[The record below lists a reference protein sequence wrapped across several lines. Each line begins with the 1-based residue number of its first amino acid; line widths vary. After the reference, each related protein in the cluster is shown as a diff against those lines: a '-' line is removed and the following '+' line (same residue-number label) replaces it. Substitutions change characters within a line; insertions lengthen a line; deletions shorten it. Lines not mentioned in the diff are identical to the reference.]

1 MKSLK
6 FTIDSHLLQ
15 ELGER
20 LVGRP
25 YIALAELVKNSY
37 DADANHCEI
46 MFLGDEIQVC
56 DDGHGLTFSEFRD
69 FWMRIGT
76 TNKQTQQVSRH
87 YERPLTG
94 SKGIGRLAVQF
105 LGKEVQIVTTSS
117 SARAKRVYAVV
128 DWEEATEA
136 GELTEAV
143 ARYQTSDATEKYANG
158 SKTGTKIILK
168 TLNHDWSYDEYD
180 KQTPIRALAREVWML
195 QPPFAHAVDVEEGSA
210 EDFRVDLLSEDERM
224 EAAFRSQLRQVLE
237 VWDAKIQGEIR
248 DGRKRKRSDISIS
261 FRDGDTYQV
270 AAPLEKGEIDR
281 CDFEIRI
288 FKLYGKQPG
297 GIGVDDARTY
307 FKEFGGVHVY
317 DGGFRLPYYGIEQDW
332 LGIQLDHSHR
342 LSISRLLPSELNVPL
357 AMHDLPTTE
366 RIFGVVNI
374 NTGRELRKADKGAR
388 KRGAFLKINIGRD
401 RLVDNA
407 AYQELKRVVRWSI
420 DYYATRY
427 QLRQEREIR
436 QLRPIEAPDRKLDR
450 LWETIHDIRPSVPKS
465 LHSRLV
471 EEIDDYYDALE
482 SENRYAERQTALLA
496 PLAAAG
502 LAALAFEHESNRQ
515 LRRLEGLVR
524 RLSRLDFS
532 AEEDADEVRDLHRRF
547 QTWIKHHREIRSVFM
562 ALSTKEDRE
571 DARRLRLKPTVD
583 VVLRNTRTFLRT
595 LKSDTSD
602 ISDDLLLPLGTMADW
617 QALFQNVFV
626 NSSNA
631 MLDSP
636 TKRLRV
642 SAGVAGKRENYLQI
656 SDTGVGVDLDTS
668 DALFD
673 PFVREL
679 EISDGRKSLGLGGM
693 GMGLT
698 IVRMIC
704 ETRGCSYNFV
714 EPEAGFC
721 TSFKMTWRRREKS

>member
-1 MKSLK
+1 MMKSLN

-25 YIALAELVKNSY
+25 YVALAELVKNSY

-46 MFLGDEIQVC
+46 MFLDDEIQVC
-56 DDGHGLTFSEFRD
+56 DDGHGMTFTEFRD

-76 TNKQTQQVSRH
+76 TNKQAQQLSRD

-105 LGKEVQIVTTSS
+105 LGKEVQIVTTST
-117 SARAKRVYAVV
+117 ATKAERVYAIV
-128 DWEEATEA
+128 DWDEATEA

-143 ARYQTSDATEKYANG
+143 ARYQTSDTTETYANG

-168 TLNHDWSYDEYD
+168 TLNHRWSYDAND
-180 KQTPIRALAREVWML
+180 KHTPIRALAREVWML
-195 QPPFAHAVDVEEGSA
+195 QPPFVQAIDEEEESA
-210 EDFRVDLLSEDERM
+210 DHFRVDILSEDERM
-224 EAAFRSQLRQVLE
+224 EEAFRSQLRQVLQ

-248 DGRKRKRSDISIS
+248 VGRKRQLCDISIE
-261 FRDGDTYQV
+261 FRDGDTYQI
-270 AAPLEKGEIDR
+270 AAPLSNAEIDR

-342 LSISRLLPSELNVPL
+342 LSISSLLPSELNVPL

-374 NTGRELRKADKGAR
+374 NTGRELRKADKAAR
-388 KRGAFLKINIGRD
+388 KRGGFLKINIGRD

-436 QLRPIEAPDRKLDR
+436 QLRPVEPPESKLDR
-450 LWETIHDIRPSVPKS
+450 LWETIQDIRPAVPKP
-465 LHSRLV
+465 LHTRLV
-471 EEIDDYYDALE
+471 EEIDDYYGALQ
-482 SENRYAERQTALLA
+482 SENKYAERQTALLA

-515 LRRLEGLVR
+515 LRRLERLVKT
-524 RLSRLDFS
+524 LSTLDLS
-532 AEEDADEVRDLHRRF
+532 AEQDVDAIRDLHQRF
-547 QTWIKHHREIRSVFM
+547 EAWIKHHREIRSLFM
-562 ALSTKEDRE
+562 SLSSKEDRE
-571 DARRLRLKPTVD
+571 DVRRLRLKPTIDIVW
-583 VVLRNTRTFLRT
+583 RNTRPFLRNF
-595 LKSDTSD
+595 KYDTSD
-602 ISDDLLLPLGTMADW
+602 ISDDFLLPLGTMADW

-626 NSSNA
+626 NASNA
-631 MLDSP
+631 MLDSS

-642 SAGVAGKRENYLQI
+642 SAGEAGKRESYLHI
-656 SDTGVGVDLDTS
+656 SDTGVGLDLENADV
-668 DALFD
+668 LFE

-704 ETRGCSYNFV
+704 ETRSCSYSFV
-714 EPEAGFC
+714 EPEDGFS
-721 TSFKMTWRRREKS
+721 TTFQLTWRR